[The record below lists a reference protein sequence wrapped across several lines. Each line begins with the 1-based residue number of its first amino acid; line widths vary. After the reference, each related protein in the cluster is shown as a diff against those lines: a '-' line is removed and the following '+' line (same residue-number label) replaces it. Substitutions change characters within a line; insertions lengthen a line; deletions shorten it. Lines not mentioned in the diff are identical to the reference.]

1 MEVHVKL
8 KEVLVEREI
17 TQKQLVE
24 MTGLRPAAVSELV
37 NNQRTSINKDHI
49 ARICE
54 ALGIKKIEEIIEL
67 VNDEADDK

>member
-54 ALGIKKIEEIIEL
+54 ALNIKKIEEIIEL